1 MDFVQA
7 QIDFP
12 DEKRLMGKINQ
23 AYQLKITHLI
33 KNYEGIP
40 RSSIIPIAFSSNGVF
55 HPSSLV
61 FIDWFLCRAS
71 REAVNAPPAI
81 EKLKVLQAMS
91 SAIVDQTATIL
102 TIHFSKFI
110 NELHMK
116 AFPHVLAES
125 TSSGASARLN
135 TKQVRRSLFR
145 SATSSAGAV
154 LNTQSQHPLPA
165 RATDVSLDSRI
176 SPEAPPLGRSPER
189 PEQLFT
195 GLVAGHEGHRAPLP
209 ARSSE
214 RLREKFTARGA
225 VGLRG
230 HL

>member
-1 MDFVQA
+1 MRHVEAAYF
-7 QIDFP
+7 
-12 DEKRLMGKINQ
+12 RKIN
-23 AYQLKITHLI
+23 ALTRDHV
-33 KNYEGIP
+33 GIP
-40 RSSIIPIAFSSNGVF
+40 RSSIIPIAFSSNCVI
-55 HPSSLV
+55 HPASLL
-61 FIDWFLCRAS
+61 FIDFFLCRAS
-71 REAVNAPPAI
+71 RVPVSEPPAI
-81 EKLKVLQAMS
+81 EKLKVIQAMS
-91 SAIVDQTATIL
+91 SAIVDQSAAIL
-102 TIHFSKFI
+102 TCHFSKFI

-125 TSSGASARLN
+125 TSSGVSARLN

-165 RATDVSLDSRI
+165 RTADVSLDSRI

-209 ARSSE
+209 ARFSE